1 MSAPFCAACI
11 RLRAAFVAR
20 RHIEHTFAELN
31 LANDALLAAA
41 SGLSAALKQG
51 MVKHHDV
58 YELLRVIHL
67 HLKQT
72 IADAEMAA
80 LDMERAA

>member
-1 MSAPFCAACI
+1 MSAPSCAACV

-20 RHIEHTFAELN
+20 RRVDVTFAELRA
-31 LANDALLAAA
+31 ANAALLTAA
-41 SGLSAALKQG
+41 SGVSAALQQG
-51 MVKHHDV
+51 MITYSDV

-67 HLKQT
+67 RLKQT
-72 IADAEMAA
+72 IADTEKAA